1 MRLEMMHVVARIDP
15 LSLSISDGH
24 TLYYFILLYNSHRSG
39 HITAISSPLH
49 AVSLFI
55 STSQEVR
62 WGHQVGSVHLDPH
75 TQLRAKLV
83 PLRTMQ
89 SSRVKTCNCQDDT
102 TQDHSSQ
109 HLTHPD
115 RDSYHNINIAA
126 TGPDKIGWSISCPM
140 DWSTACTSIS
150 FTYILFHTPLAA
162 IGVWIQIF
170 IKLKLQ
176 VSIHASIQ
184 FSR

>member
-1 MRLEMMHVVARIDP
+1 VRLEMMHVVARIDP

-62 WGHQVGSVHLDPH
+62 WGHQFRSVHLDPH

-83 PLRTMQ
+83 RTTYYAVVKSQ
-89 SSRVKTCNCQDDT
+89 DLQLSRRYYTRSLQPAFNTPGPGLLPQYKYSSYRSWQNRMIHQLPDGLEHCM
-102 TQDHSSQ
+102 
-109 HLTHPD
+109 HLNFLYIYIV
-115 RDSYHNINIAA
+115 SYSASCHRGLNTNLH
-126 TGPDKIGWSISCPM
+126 KIKV
-140 DWSTACTSIS
+140 TSI
-150 FTYILFHTPLAA
+150 YPCIN
-162 IGVWIQIF
+162 
-170 IKLKLQ
+170 
-176 VSIHASIQ
+176 SIQ
-184 FSR
+184 